1 MSGCFVFLYSITNYI
16 VSARFYKKERL
27 KSRKVIGSLF
37 KEKQS
42 VGSFPLRFFYV
53 KSLAEYSFTMQSAFS
68 VSKKHF
74 KKAVDR
80 NRLKRLMR
88 ECLRLNKE
96 RLLLFLDEKG
106 IKIAGMW
113 VYLGTEIID
122 YQEMNKALIKC
133 INKLMLDLNKE
144 K

>member
-1 MSGCFVFLYSITNYI
+1 
-16 VSARFYKKERL
+16 
-27 KSRKVIGSLF
+27 
-37 KEKQS
+37 
-42 VGSFPLRFFYV
+42 
-53 KSLAEYSFTMQSAFS
+53 MQSAFS

-133 INKLMLDLNKE
+133 INKLIFDLNKE

>member
-1 MSGCFVFLYSITNYI
+1 M
-16 VSARFYKKERL
+16 SARFYKKERL

-42 VGSFPLRFFYV
+42 VGSFPLRFFYI
-53 KSLAEYSFTMQSAFS
+53 KSLAEDSFFLQSAFS
-68 VSKKHF
+68 VSKKYF

-96 RLLLFLDEKG
+96 RLLLFLDDKG
-106 IKIAGMW
+106 IKSAGMW
-113 VYLGTEIID
+113 VYLGSEIID
-122 YQEMNKALIKC
+122 YQEMNKAMIKS
-133 INKLMLDLNKE
+133 INKLMTDLNNE

>member
-1 MSGCFVFLYSITNYI
+1 M
-16 VSARFYKKERL
+16 SARFYKKERL

-42 VGSFPLRFFYV
+42 VGSFPLRFFYI
-53 KSLAEYSFTMQSAFS
+53 KSLAEDSFFLQSAFS
-68 VSKKHF
+68 VSKKYF

-96 RLLLFLDEKG
+96 RLLLFLDDKG

-113 VYLGTEIID
+113 VYLGSEIID
-122 YQEMNKALIKC
+122 YQEMNKAMIKS
-133 INKLMLDLNKE
+133 INKLMTDLNNE

>member
-1 MSGCFVFLYSITNYI
+1 

-53 KSLAEYSFTMQSAFS
+53 KSLAEDCFTMQSAFS

-133 INKLMLDLNKE
+133 INKLMFDLNKE

>member
-1 MSGCFVFLYSITNYI
+1 
-16 VSARFYKKERL
+16 
-27 KSRKVIGSLF
+27 
-37 KEKQS
+37 
-42 VGSFPLRFFYV
+42 
-53 KSLAEYSFTMQSAFS
+53 
-68 VSKKHF
+68 
-74 KKAVDR
+74 
-80 NRLKRLMR
+80 MR

>member
-1 MSGCFVFLYSITNYI
+1 

-42 VGSFPLRFFYV
+42 VGSFPLRFFYI
-53 KSLAEYSFTMQSAFS
+53 KSLAEDSFFLQSAFS
-68 VSKKHF
+68 VSKKYF

-96 RLLLFLDEKG
+96 RLLLFLDDKG
-106 IKIAGMW
+106 IKSAGMW
-113 VYLGTEIID
+113 VYLGSEIID
-122 YQEMNKALIKC
+122 YQEMNKAMIKS
-133 INKLMLDLNKE
+133 INKLMTDLNNE

>member
-1 MSGCFVFLYSITNYI
+1 
-16 VSARFYKKERL
+16 
-27 KSRKVIGSLF
+27 
-37 KEKQS
+37 
-42 VGSFPLRFFYV
+42 
-53 KSLAEYSFTMQSAFS
+53 MQSAFS

-133 INKLMLDLNKE
+133 INKLMFDLNKE